1 MAESPEVMAK
11 ILPFP
16 QPFEGKLRLASIPAD
31 VKKARRQAAK
41 RRFLA
46 SVLMN
51 AVTTGSQP

>member
-1 MAESPEVMAK
+1 MAK